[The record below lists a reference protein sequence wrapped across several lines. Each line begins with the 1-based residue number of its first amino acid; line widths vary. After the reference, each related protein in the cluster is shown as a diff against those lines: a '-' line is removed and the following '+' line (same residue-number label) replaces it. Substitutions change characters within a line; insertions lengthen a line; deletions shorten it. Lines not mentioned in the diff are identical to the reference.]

1 MFIYLI
7 LKDKR
12 ICFNPGNLLLLLTEC
27 GDLGRSTP
35 QSEETQGRQHVEVG
49 IGVGREEKL

>member
-12 ICFNPGNLLLLLTEC
+12 ICFNPGNSLLLTEC

-35 QSEETQGRQHVEVG
+35 QSEEIQGRRHVEVG